1 MQVTPYETAARSKAS
16 KVTGTKR
23 SEVSPAFQLASRFP
37 GLVAVVHCYFDR
49 SLSEVWNADFLSCR
63 YTVTELTTPNR
74 DKNRV
79 FWTVHF
85 PDTCLAASQTQD
97 PQSTKG
103 GIGSKVS
110 VRDQG
115 ASGLTRVHLV
125 QPHWGGEGKEWGAGG
140 NWKQKSHSLI
150 WLLGQNV
157 HRLLCSRLKSKL
169 LPKYVTSRKQCEQAW
184 IYELDPHNAA

>member
-49 SLSEVWNADFLSCR
+49 SLSEEWNVDFLSWR

-125 QPHWGGEGKEWGAGG
+125 QPHWGGRRERVRSRGKLKTKIPQF
-140 NWKQKSHSLI
+140 NLI
-150 WLLGQNV
+150 IGTK
-157 HRLLCSRLKSKL
+157 C
-169 LPKYVTSRKQCEQAW
+169 A
-184 IYELDPHNAA
+184 